1 VTLRNPVVWHVAAL
15 LVVSSAYES
24 LFIHH
29 GIAWLFD
36 EGWPLYAAMQLHDGG
51 VLYGDILFPFPPGHL
66 LMAWIAYG
74 LDPPGIILAR
84 VFYAAFNVA
93 LVVALYFLGRRL
105 TTPAFAFLGALMLAV
120 AASRSHL
127 AHLLFGYRYLVFSVV
142 VLILLDVRLRLGD
155 EDPRRAGRVLFTA
168 GLLAGV
174 ALYFRL
180 TPAFA
185 ASCGV
190 AVALFTATR
199 DWRTGLRDG
208 VAYGLGLAVIALPLL
223 GWFAFSVGLDVLWR
237 EVVTRIVALQSA
249 QSLPSPAFSFWP
261 PSADRGDVYR
271 WFVSVQYRLYIL
283 LYAGYAVG
291 LLAAWLRALRG
302 GRRFAHSLLLAVVV
316 WGGIYLLRT
325 LGRSD
330 DHHLNSALPPA
341 CLLLAHGVGVLTRLF
356 TPLVAGL
363 FTREGSARLAAP
375 PRLRPAITVAVCTL
389 MAAGWVYLGRA
400 DLFLL
405 PEVRGVVPI
414 QVTAGQVRVLKRPVA
429 RRVDGV
435 VRAVQLLTG
444 PDDVILDM
452 TGAPLFYPLTGRRG
466 PGPIDVI
473 IPGIFLSAQEEES
486 FVERL
491 RDAPPALVIWSEMDF
506 DRREDRGLAN
516 TAPQLV
522 AWVRSAYQ
530 EEVAID
536 RYRILRLRED
546 RR

>member
-15 LVVSSAYES
+15 LVVSSVYES

-74 LDPPGIILAR
+74 VDPPGIILAR
-84 VFYAAFNVA
+84 ALYAAFDVA
-93 LVVALYFLGRRL
+93 LVVAMYFLGRRL
-105 TTPAFAFLGALMLAV
+105 ATPAFAFLGALLLAV

-127 AHLLFGYRYLVFSVV
+127 AHLLFGYRYLVFSVG
-142 VLILLDVRLRLGD
+142 VLILLDVRLRL
-155 EDPRRAGRVLFTA
+155 EDDDPPRAARLLFCA

-190 AVALFTATR
+190 AIALFTATR
-199 DWRTGLRDG
+199 DWRGALRDSA
-208 VAYGLGLAVIALPLL
+208 AYGLGLSFVAVPLL
-223 GWFAFSVGLDVLWR
+223 AWFAASVGLDVLWR
-237 EVVTRIVALQSA
+237 EVVTRIVALQGA
-249 QSLPSPAFSFWP
+249 QSLPSPPLSFLP
-261 PSADRGDVYR
+261 PSDDRGDVYR
-271 WFVSVQYRLYIL
+271 WFVSVQYRVYIL

-291 LLAAWLRALRG
+291 LLGVWLRGLRSG
-302 GRRFAHSLLLAVVV
+302 GRFAHSLLLAVVV
-316 WGGIYLLRT
+316 WGGLYLLRT

-341 CLLLAHGVGVLTRLF
+341 CLLLAHGIGVLVRRA
-356 TPLVAGL
+356 AGA
-363 FTREGSARLAAP
+363 FAGP
-375 PRLRPAITVAVCTL
+375 PRLRAAFTVAVCTVV
-389 MAAGWVYLGRA
+389 AAGWIYLGRA

-405 PEVRGVVPI
+405 PRYRGVFPIEVTGGEVLVP
-414 QVTAGQVRVLKRPVA
+414 KRAVA

-435 VRAVQLLTG
+435 VRSVRLLTG

-466 PGPIDVI
+466 PGAIDVI
-473 IPGIFLSAQEEES
+473 IPGIFLSAEEERG
-486 FVERL
+486 FVEHL
-491 RDAPPALVIWSEMDF
+491 RASPPAVVIWSETDF
-506 DRREDRGLAN
+506 DRRKDRGLEQ
-516 TAPQLV
+516 TSPQLV
-522 AWVRSAYQ
+522 TWVRATYQ
-530 EEVAID
+530 EEASID
-536 RYRILRLRED
+536 RYRILRLREEQ
-546 RR
+546 